1 MMQEQKQK
9 ELELIKEQQ
18 RSQLLEDDDEE
29 SWDEQKDQNNVT
41 KDEKKQVDQD
51 MTLEEVSSD
60 QDDFDELES

>member
-29 SWDEQKDQNNVT
+29 SWDEQKDQNNIT
-41 KDEKKQVDQD
+41 KDENKQVDQD